1 MNIIVC
7 GMDCTGKTSVV
18 ERLVEKLNY
27 EVRKGSSFEMVAGK
41 TNDEILNSILDLIY
55 DDNVI
60 FDRFSYCNYTYAPL
74 YNDYAVLTEEQ
85 IRYIERELKG
95 SAIIVYLTASNE
107 TIKQRFETRGEDYVT
122 PDKITSI
129 KLGYEKVLADAELPV
144 YTYIT
149 DIIDVESI
157 VEDILDI
164 IK

>member
-1 MNIIVC
+1 MA
-7 GMDCTGKTSVV
+7 D
-18 ERLVEKLNY
+18 
-27 EVRKGSSFEMVAGK
+27 EV
-41 TNDEILNSILDLIY
+41 
-55 DDNVI
+55 
-60 FDRFSYCNYTYAPL
+60 
-74 YNDYAVLTEEQ
+74 AVLTEEQ
-85 IRYIERELKG
+85 VRYIERELKG
-95 SAIIVYLTASNE
+95 SAIVVYLTASNE

-164 IK
+164 INL